1 MFKRLNMCVQL
12 GSISSSLERRRTK
25 QSLDPSRNKS
35 IPIHTLS
42 KLTMSSASTNNITDR
57 DGGAEVTDD
66 ERITAEGNRLLK
78 RFVRAVGTIATNGCR
93 IDSALLKDFSE
104 VEIEC
109 IANLMQE
116 DKNDVLFGIKSVV
129 EKFVKCKCR
138 VSTRCAPVIILTLTH
153 QCATITTIL

>member
-1 MFKRLNMCVQL
+1 MCVQL

-35 IPIHTLS
+35 FPIHTLS
-42 KLTMSSASTNNITDR
+42 KLTMSSASTNNITNR

>member
-116 DKNDVLFGIKSVV
+116 DKSDVLFGIKSVV

>member
-1 MFKRLNMCVQL
+1 M
-12 GSISSSLERRRTK
+12 
-25 QSLDPSRNKS
+25 
-35 IPIHTLS
+35 
-42 KLTMSSASTNNITDR
+42 
-57 DGGAEVTDD
+57 TDD

-116 DKNDVLFGIKSVV
+116 DKSDVLFGIKSVV

>member
-1 MFKRLNMCVQL
+1 MCVQL

-42 KLTMSSASTNNITDR
+42 KLTMSASASTNNITDR

>member
-1 MFKRLNMCVQL
+1 MCVQL

-35 IPIHTLS
+35 FPIHTLS

>member
-1 MFKRLNMCVQL
+1 MFNVQTCVQL
-12 GSISSSLERRRTK
+12 GARIDFFFFGKKTHKTIIGSKPQQVVSNSHIIKTDHVKCQHQHRR
-25 QSLDPSRNKS
+25 S
-35 IPIHTLS
+35 
-42 KLTMSSASTNNITDR
+42 
-57 DGGAEVTDD
+57 DGC

-116 DKNDVLFGIKSVV
+116 DKNDVLSLWHQISCGKV
-129 EKFVKCKCR
+129 CKM
-138 VSTRCAPVIILTLTH
+138 
-153 QCATITTIL
+153 

>member
-1 MFKRLNMCVQL
+1 MFNVCPARIDFFFFGKKTHKTII
-12 GSISSSLERRRTK
+12 GSKPQQVVSNSHI
-25 QSLDPSRNKS
+25 
-35 IPIHTLS
+35 S
-42 KLTMSSASTNNITDR
+42 KLTMSNASTNNITNR

-138 VSTRCAPVIILTLTH
+138 VSTRCAPVIILLTLTH

>member
-1 MFKRLNMCVQL
+1 MCPAR
-12 GSISSSLERRRTK
+12 SSDRFLLLWKEDAQNNHWIQAAT
-25 QSLDPSRNKS
+25 SRFQFTHYQNWPCQVPAPTTS
-35 IPIHTLS
+35 PT
-42 KLTMSSASTNNITDR
+42 
-57 DGGAEVTDD
+57 V
-66 ERITAEGNRLLK
+66 TAEQKWRMMRGSRLK
-78 RFVRAVGTIATNGCR
+78 ATDYWRVCQSGWNIATNGCR

-116 DKNDVLFGIKSVV
+116 DKSDVLFGIKSVV

>member
-35 IPIHTLS
+35 FPIHTLS
-42 KLTMSSASTNNITDR
+42 KLTMSSASTNNITNR

>member
-42 KLTMSSASTNNITDR
+42 KLTMSNASTNNITNR

-104 VEIEC
+104 VKIEC

-116 DKNDVLFGIKSVV
+116 DKKYVRFGIKSVV